1 MHLNS
6 QLLFSK
12 FAVPYFQP
20 SMKVLEIGPDCI
32 PSTLQSTEGLPDLK
46 WETIDLYDAP
56 ELTYKAN
63 SEYEFPCESE
73 TFDIVVSAN
82 VAEHVRE
89 VWTWM
94 RELAR
99 VCKKGGLVITINPVS
114 FPYHEAPVD
123 CFRIY
128 PEGMKAIYKNAGL
141 FVEISTFDSLELPNY
156 HRRLPGLSI
165 NKQSF
170 GRRTA
175 WKLLGLLG
183 MPVEC
188 AFDTITIGRKK

>member
-1 MHLNS
+1 MR
-6 QLLFSK
+6 
-12 FAVPYFQP
+12 
-20 SMKVLEIGPDCI
+20 VLEIGPDRS
-32 PSTLQSTEGLPDLK
+32 PSTLQSMDGLPDLK
-46 WETIDLYDAP
+46 WETIDLYESP
-56 ELTYKAN
+56 SLTYRAK
-63 SEYEFPCESE
+63 SEYVFPCESE

-94 RELAR
+94 RELTR

-128 PEGMKAIYKNAGL
+128 PEGMQAIYNYAGL
-141 FVEISTFDSLELPNY
+141 SVELSTFESLELPHQ

-170 GRRTA
+170 SRRTA
-175 WKLLGLLG
+175 WKLLGFFG